1 MENKLSR
8 SLITKFPFLF
18 FIGMSTFWGFYYQA
32 NNELNDYGNAN
43 FEWLFLLDALVM
55 LPIICFLCIEA
66 KKQAL
71 LKSIILLCLAIFV
84 GSYIIPEQSKLV
96 WPYLDNGRYLIVVVF
111 LCLEAVA
118 LITVYLAIKTGL
130 DNSEDPDIAIEKPI
144 KKYFGEGPIAALLS
158 FETRLWTY
166 ALFSRRIKLTKFC
179 GDQHFT
185 YHKKDGAHS
194 NLFGFICVIALEMP
208 VMHVVLHFTWSPF
221 AANIV
226 TLLTGFSLLFFIAEY
241 RAVAKRP
248 ISLLGNELFIRYGLY
263 QPLVIPLA
271 SIAKIQKNNLFVK
284 RASHVKRYNYSG
296 IPNIKIELLTPMKG
310 INSVCLGVDDAE
322 KLISAVLAGISE
334 CNYTSTA

>member
-96 WPYLDNGRYLIVVVF
+96 WPYLENGRYLIVVVF
-111 LCLEAVA
+111 LCLEAIA

-158 FETRLWTY
+158 LETRLWTY

-185 YHKKDGAHS
+185 YHKKDNRPQQATPSDRFPSIDVVGAH
-194 NLFGFICVIALEMP
+194 
-208 VMHVVLHFTWSPF
+208 
-221 AANIV
+221 
-226 TLLTGFSLLFFIAEY
+226 
-241 RAVAKRP
+241 
-248 ISLLGNELFIRYGLY
+248 
-263 QPLVIPLA
+263 
-271 SIAKIQKNNLFVK
+271 
-284 RASHVKRYNYSG
+284 
-296 IPNIKIELLTPMKG
+296 
-310 INSVCLGVDDAE
+310 
-322 KLISAVLAGISE
+322 AG
-334 CNYTSTA
+334 